1 MLFQTIS
8 NTNVECPVWFSEG
21 KTTLPP
27 KPREFTSYNQRPIT
41 CVNTLYKWKT
51 NTGEQIDT
59 GLMHTPFVKEP
70 AGELNKFSRLEENPS
85 YKSELKLVKSMKV
98 SCALDL
104 LVQLLAQKCRAAQCQ
119 LPCTVDFT

>member
-8 NTNVECPVWFSEG
+8 NTNVEYPAWFSEG

-27 KPREFTSYNQRPIT
+27 KPGEFTSNNQRPIT
-41 CVNTLYKWKT
+41 CVITLYKWKT

-59 GLMHTPFVKEP
+59 GLMHIPFVKET
-70 AGELNKFSRLEENPS
+70 AGELNKFSRWEERPS
-85 YKSELKLVKSMKV
+85 YKSELKLVQCMKV

-104 LVQLLAQKCRAAQCQ
+104 LVQLFAQKSRAAQCQ
-119 LPCTVDFT
+119 LTCTVDFT